1 MAWPAPE
8 CRRKVDRNGEERQL
22 AWQPCRSRLSF
33 RAVSGRLGPAMN
45 LSSIAQTD
53 LFEDADE
60 DHGPSLRQAWT
71 RQAPPRRRRLTRA
84 FDPEGAAQI
93 LDEHDDYRV
102 LRRLKPRPA
111 DPAYRP
117 GPGESI
123 ALLVDVET
131 TGLDHRRDEVIEL
144 GMVAFV
150 HDAEGRIGPVVGVLN
165 MLHEPTV
172 EISAEITRL
181 TGITAE
187 MVAGQAIDM
196 AVVRAL
202 LEPAEIVI
210 AHNAKFDR
218 AFGER
223 LDDGFRHKA
232 WACSVAEVP
241 WAEIGFEGAKLGYL
255 VNGCGWFHN
264 GHRAVDDCHALLE
277 VLAHETGGGSGFVH
291 LLGSSARTRVRVW
304 AEYAPFD
311 MKDVLKRRG
320 YRWFGGGDGQPKAW
334 WTEVDEEDLAAE
346 LRFLE
351 REVYLREVELRRD
364 VLTAYE
370 RYRPA

>member
-1 MAWPAPE
+1 
-8 CRRKVDRNGEERQL
+8 
-22 AWQPCRSRLSF
+22 
-33 RAVSGRLGPAMN
+33 MN
-45 LSSIAQTD
+45 PSPLPQAD
-53 LFEDADE
+53 LFDDADE
-60 DHGPSLRQAWT
+60 DHGPSVRQAWA
-71 RQAPPRRRRLTRA
+71 RQAPSRRRRVKRA
-84 FDPEGAAQI
+84 FDPEGAAQT

-102 LRRLKPRPA
+102 LRRLKPRPV
-111 DPAYRP
+111 DTAYRL

-150 HDAEGRIGPVVGVLN
+150 HDAEGRIGPVVGVLS

-196 AVVRAL
+196 TAVRSL
-202 LEPAEIVI
+202 LDLAELVI

-218 AFGER
+218 AFCER
-223 LDDGFRHKA
+223 LDEGFRHKA

-255 VNGCGWFHN
+255 VNGCGWFHH

-277 VLAHETGGGSGFVH
+277 VLAFETGGGSGFVH
-291 LLGSSARTRVRVW
+291 LLGSSVSNPGAG
-304 AEYAPFD
+304 
-311 MKDVLKRRG
+311 LG
-320 YRWFGGGDGQPKAW
+320 
-334 WTEVDEEDLAAE
+334 
-346 LRFLE
+346 
-351 REVYLREVELRRD
+351 
-364 VLTAYE
+364 
-370 RYRPA
+370 

>member
-1 MAWPAPE
+1 MNPSP
-8 CRRKVDRNGEERQL
+8 L
-22 AWQPCRSRLSF
+22 AQ
-33 RAVSGRLGPAMN
+33 A
-45 LSSIAQTD
+45 D
-53 LFEDADE
+53 LFDDADE

-84 FDPEGAAQI
+84 FDPEGAAQV

-102 LRRLKPRPA
+102 LRRLKPRPV
-111 DPAYRP
+111 DPVYRL

-123 ALLVDVET
+123 ALMVDVET

-150 HDAEGRIGPVVGVLN
+150 HDAEGRIGPVVGVFS

-187 MVAGQAIDM
+187 MVAGHAIDM
-196 AVVRAL
+196 AAVRAL
-202 LEPAEIVI
+202 LEPAELVI

-218 AFGER
+218 AFCER
-223 LDDGFRHKA
+223 LDEGFRHKA

-255 VNGCGWFHN
+255 VNGCGWFHH

-277 VLAHETGGGSGFVH
+277 VLAHDTGGGSSGFVY
-291 LLGSSARTRVRVW
+291 LLGSSTRTRVRVW
-304 AEYAPFD
+304 AESAPFD

-320 YRWFGGGDGQPKAW
+320 YRWFGGGDGLPKAW
-334 WTEVDEEDLAAE
+334 WTEVDGDDLAAE
-346 LRFLE
+346 LSFLE
-351 REVYLREVELRRD
+351 REVYLREVELRRE

-370 RYRPA
+370 RYRPT

>member
-1 MAWPAPE
+1 MT
-8 CRRKVDRNGEERQL
+8 RQT
-22 AWQPCRSRLSF
+22 F
-33 RAVSGRLGPAMN
+33 
-45 LSSIAQTD
+45 AQAD
-53 LFEDADE
+53 LFGDDDE
-60 DHGPSLRQAWT
+60 DCGPTLRAAWADSMPAK
-71 RQAPPRRRRLTRA
+71 RRCAAPLSDHESAARL
-84 FDPEGAAQI
+84 
-93 LDEHDDYRV
+93 LDAHDDYRV
-102 LRRLKPRPA
+102 LRRLQPRPV

-150 HDAEGRIGPVVGVLN
+150 HDAEGRIGPVVGVFS

-196 AVVRAL
+196 EVVRAL

-218 AFGER
+218 AFCER
-223 LDDGFRHKA
+223 LDDAFRHKA
-232 WACSVAEVP
+232 WACSVDEVP
-241 WAEIGFEGAKLGYL
+241 WAGIGFEGAKLGYL
-255 VNGCGWFHN
+255 VNGCGWFHY

-277 VLAHETGGGSGFVH
+277 VLAHKIGGGSGFVH

-304 AEYAPFD
+304 AEHAPFD

-334 WTEVDEEDLAAE
+334 WTEVDEDDLAAE

-370 RYRPA
+370 RYRPT